1 MGELCHQ
8 KLVLLPPLISPPFSS
23 VNTQI
28 SQEAVSVFK
37 INCRQV
43 LPVS

>member
-1 MGELCHQ
+1 M
-8 KLVLLPPLISPPFSS
+8 LLSVISPPFSS

-28 SQEAVSVFK
+28 SEEVVSFQNSPV

-43 LPVS
+43 LPVQ